1 VCRGASCGVSW
12 QAMTP
17 SRYALPLL
25 WLALVLV
32 MGTAYFSTSHTGAFV
47 LPLLKTLAPGASSA
61 KLHAVHMVLRKL
73 AHLAEYAVLAL
84 LWFRALLR
92 GTGRTLRAA
101 AWIALA
107 ICLACALVDETHQA
121 TIPTRSGSVRDF
133 LVDVSGAAGVLILA
147 RGRREARERTQMR
160 GAVAVEQAE

>member
-1 VCRGASCGVSW
+1 
-12 QAMTP
+12 MPP

-32 MGTAYFSTSHTGAFV
+32 LGTAYFSASHTGAFV
-47 LPLLKTLAPGASSA
+47 VPFLKTLAPGASSA
-61 KLHAVHMVLRKL
+61 KLNAIHMVLRKL

-92 GTGRTLRAA
+92 GTGRTPRAA

-107 ICLACALVDETHQA
+107 ICLGCALVDETHQA
-121 TIPTRSGSVRDF
+121 MIPTRSGSVRDL
-133 LVDVSGAAGVLILA
+133 LVDGSGAAGVLIFA
-147 RGRREARERTQMR
+147 RGRREARERIQMR
-160 GAVAVEQAE
+160 GAVAVEPAE

>member
-1 VCRGASCGVSW
+1 
-12 QAMTP
+12 MTP

-32 MGTAYFSTSHTGAFV
+32 MGTAYFSTFHTGAFV

-84 LWFRALLR
+84 LWFRALLQ

>member
-1 VCRGASCGVSW
+1 
-12 QAMTP
+12 MTP

-107 ICLACALVDETHQA
+107 ICLACALIDETHQA

>member
-1 VCRGASCGVSW
+1 
-12 QAMTP
+12 MTP

-147 RGRREARERTQMR
+147 RGRREARERTQMC

>member
-1 VCRGASCGVSW
+1 
-12 QAMTP
+12 MTP